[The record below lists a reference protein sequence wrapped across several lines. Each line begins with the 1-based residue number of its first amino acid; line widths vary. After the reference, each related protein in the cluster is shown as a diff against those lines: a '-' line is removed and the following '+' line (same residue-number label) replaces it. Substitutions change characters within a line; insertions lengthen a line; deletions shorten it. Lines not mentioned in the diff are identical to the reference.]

1 MIVDIV
7 LICKLIYN
15 EISFQED
22 YPRDQLKKVLL
33 WIINPNS
40 KPGEYLVKSNE
51 FL

>member
-22 YPRDQLKKVLL
+22 YPRDQLKISLIVDHK
-33 WIINPNS
+33 S
-40 KPGEYLVKSNE
+40 KFQTRRVPREE
-51 FL
+51 